1 MRRFLK
7 HIACICVCIAIASSA
22 TVGQT
27 ITSQPATFEDYMPLL
42 QDKGFDAYVFDISGL
57 SDHKVQLAFT
67 IREYEG
73 DKLVKDNVLAWTPE
87 YSNMRLLTDIP
98 EEYRQSWI
106 DDGMDDPERGILQLA
121 KKITIGLMP
130 ADADSLKR
138 FSVSVENMGSFLNQ
152 LELKP
157 LTVKETGKVFYAYN
171 TRPFKLDNA
180 PAEGYVPLVLLGSIW
195 WDKQVNVFRF
205 CGENEIDPDLSVEKS
220 MVHFIPHYYVFG
232 VDIQP
237 VDK

>member
-7 HIACICVCIAIASSA
+7 HIVSACTGIAIASSA
-22 TVGQT
+22 AMGQT
-27 ITSQPATFEDYMPLL
+27 ITSKPATFDDYMPLL
-42 QDKGFDAYVFDISGL
+42 QDKGYDAYVFDISGL
-57 SDHKVQLAFT
+57 SDHKVQFAFT

-73 DKLVKDNVLAWTPE
+73 DKLVKDNVLS
-87 YSNMRLLTDIP
+87 YSPAFYNMRLLTDIP

-106 DDGMDDPERGILQLA
+106 DDGIEDPERGILELA

-138 FSVSVENMGSFLNQ
+138 FSVSVENMGTFLNQ

-157 LTVKETGKVFYAYN
+157 LTVKETGKVFYTYN
-171 TRPFKLDNA
+171 PRPFKLDKA
-180 PAEGYVPLVLLGSIW
+180 PAEGYVPLVLLGSMW
-195 WDKQVNVFRF
+195 FDEQFNVFRF
-205 CGENEIDPDLSVEKS
+205 CGENEIDPDLSVEES

-232 VDIQP
+232 VDIHP
-237 VDK
+237 VD

>member
-7 HIACICVCIAIASSA
+7 HIVSACIGIAIASSA
-22 TVGQT
+22 AVGQT
-27 ITSQPATFEDYMPLL
+27 ITSKPATFDDYMPLL
-42 QDKGFDAYVFDISGL
+42 QDKGYDAYVFDISGL
-57 SDHKVQLAFT
+57 SDHKVQFAFT

-73 DKLVKDNVLAWTPE
+73 DKLVKDNVLS
-87 YSNMRLLTDIP
+87 YSPAFNNMRLLTDIP

-121 KKITIGLMP
+121 NKITIGLMP

-138 FSVSVENMGSFLNQ
+138 FSVCVENMGTFLNQ

-171 TRPFKLDNA
+171 PRPFKLDKA

-195 WDKQVNVFRF
+195 FDEQFNVFRF
-205 CGENEIDPDLSVEKS
+205 CGENEIDPDLTVEDS

-237 VDK
+237 VD